1 MNKLILAAAVLLAL
15 LSGPSGTDAF
25 EAPSDE
31 RLSELLVEFEGY
43 AVRAMKDWEI
53 PGMAISIVRGDRVLL
68 AKGFGVRKLG
78 STQPTD
84 EHTLFQIGS
93 VSKSFTAT
101 LVAML
106 ADRKKIAWTDPVT
119 EHLPDFSM
127 FDPWVTREFRV
138 FDLMAQRSGMSPYAA
153 DFLSLLGFER
163 AHILR
168 SLRFIRPVSS
178 FRSEFAYVNNLFVVA
193 GLLVEKYSDRSW
205 EDTLQAR
212 ILDPLGMKES
222 SAAQKAFTG
231 ASNVAWLHRR
241 ENAGIRALPMD
252 WPFMRWVYSYGPAGG
267 IASTASDMTKWMRFQ
282 LAGGIFEGKR
292 LVSEKNLDY
301 THAPRTPIAASG
313 SRSGASDY
321 CMGWVRSEYRPYSL
335 LWHNGA
341 TSGISS
347 VVVLAPEIGLGITV
361 LTNLADTSAPEAIA
375 KRFVDLYC
383 GTTPLR
389 DWNREALDEARRARS
404 TAGDILPDS
413 PVPPMPL
420 DVYEGTYDNPVF
432 GSITLLASGDV
443 LTGTMGPDRVRFI
456 FRHRDRDEF
465 VMSVPDFDP
474 DAGRVRFTLRNG
486 AADSLVI
493 DDLQKDGIGA
503 FFRKTP

>member
-1 MNKLILAAAVLLAL
+1 MNKLILAAATLLAL
-15 LSGPSGTDAF
+15 LSGPSGAVAF

-78 STQPTD
+78 STQPAD

-106 ADRKKIAWTDPVT
+106 VDRKKIAWTDPVT

-153 DFLSLLGFER
+153 DFLPLLGFDR

-205 EDTLQAR
+205 EDTLKAR

-222 SAAQKAFTG
+222 SAAQKAFT
-231 ASNVAWLHRR
+231 ARR
-241 ENAGIRALPMD
+241 TSPGCTAGR
-252 WPFMRWVYSYGPAGG
+252 MR
-267 IASTASDMTKWMRFQ
+267 
-282 LAGGIFEGKR
+282 
-292 LVSEKNLDY
+292 
-301 THAPRTPIAASG
+301 ASG
-313 SRSGASDY
+313 RFRWTGRS
-321 CMGWVRSEYRPYSL
+321 
-335 LWHNGA
+335 
-341 TSGISS
+341 
-347 VVVLAPEIGLGITV
+347 
-361 LTNLADTSAPEAIA
+361 
-375 KRFVDLYC
+375 
-383 GTTPLR
+383 
-389 DWNREALDEARRARS
+389 
-404 TAGDILPDS
+404 
-413 PVPPMPL
+413 
-420 DVYEGTYDNPVF
+420 
-432 GSITLLASGDV
+432 
-443 LTGTMGPDRVRFI
+443 
-456 FRHRDRDEF
+456 
-465 VMSVPDFDP
+465 
-474 DAGRVRFTLRNG
+474 
-486 AADSLVI
+486 
-493 DDLQKDGIGA
+493 
-503 FFRKTP
+503 